1 MEMTMLKKLLAAT
14 LLSALSF
21 ASTATTTVTGTFDG
35 GGKSYG
41 TSCDGQSESQ
51 QPVFLLKDG
60 ATLKNVVINKNAADG
75 VHCEGSCSIS
85 NVVWQ
90 DVCEDAAT
98 MKGGSGK
105 TMNISGGSAANASDK
120 VFQHNG
126 KGSTINIANFK
137 TTGSIGKLY
146 RSCGNCSSNG
156 GPRKVTITNVQ
167 LEKVN
172 ASVVGVNS
180 NFGDIAK
187 IRTLKI
193 KGYKSGSP
201 EVCVEYKGVQKGSDS
216 PKIGEKWGS
225 TACNVSKSDV
235 TSY

>member
-1 MEMTMLKKLLAAT
+1 MKLKMAVLGLLAACAF
-14 LLSALSF
+14 SAS
-21 ASTATTTVTGTFDG
+21 ATTTVTGTFDG
-35 GGKSYG
+35 GGRSYG
-41 TSCDGQSESQ
+41 TSCDGASESQ

-60 ATLKNVVINKNAADG
+60 ATLQNVVINKNAADG
-75 VHCEGSCSIS
+75 VHCEGSCNIT

-105 TMNISGGSAANASDK
+105 IMRVRGGSAANATDK

-126 KGSTINIANFK
+126 KGSTVSIDGFK

-156 GPRKVTITNVQ
+156 GPRKLNVANVQ
-167 LEKVN
+167 LEKVT
-172 ASVVGVNS
+172 ASVAGVNA
-180 NFGDIAK
+180 NYGDVAT
-187 IRTLKI
+187 IRAVKI

-216 PKIGEKWGS
+216 PKVGEKWGT
-225 TACNVSKSDV
+225 TACNVRKSDV
-235 TSY
+235 TAY

>member
-1 MEMTMLKKLLAAT
+1 MSKKLFAAALLA
-14 LLSALSF
+14 ALSF
-21 ASTATTTVTGTFDG
+21 AASATTTVTGTFDG
-35 GGKSYG
+35 GGRSYG
-41 TSCDGQSESQ
+41 TSCAGSSESQ

-75 VHCEGSCSIS
+75 VHCEGNCTIS

-146 RSCGNCSSNG
+146 RSCGNCESNG
-156 GPRKVTITNVQ
+156 GPRKVTINNVQ
-167 LEKVN
+167 IEK
-172 ASVVGVNS
+172 ASEVVGVNG
-180 NFGDIAK
+180 NYGDIAR
-187 IRTLKI
+187 IRALKI
-193 KGYKSGSP
+193 KGYKAGSP
-201 EVCVEYKGVQKGSDS
+201 SVCVVYKGVQKGSS
-216 PKIGEKWGS
+216 SSKVGEQWN
-225 TACNVSKSDV
+225 TTPCNVSRSDV
-235 TSY
+235 TAY

>member
-1 MEMTMLKKLLAAT
+1 MMQKIALGVLF
-14 LLSALSF
+14 SALAFS
-21 ASTATTTVTGTFDG
+21 AQATTTVPAGTTFDG
-35 GGKSYG
+35 GGATYG

-60 ATLKNVVINKNAADG
+60 ATLKNVVIKAGAAADG
-75 VHCEGSCSIS
+75 VHCEGSCTIS
-85 NVVWQ
+85 NVKWP

-105 TMNISGGSAANASDK
+105 TMTISGGSAAAAEDK

-126 KGSTINIANFK
+126 VGSTVNITNFT

-146 RSCGNCSSNG
+146 RSCGNCSTQG
-156 GPRKVTITNVQ
+156 ARKVNISGTK
-167 LEKVN
+167 LEKVTS
-172 ASVVGVNS
+172 AVVGINK
-180 NFGDIAK
+180 NYGDVATIK
-187 IRTLKI
+187 TLQI

-201 EVCVEYKGVQKGSDS
+201 KVCVEYTGNNTGAEPTSL
-216 PKIGEKWGS
+216 GEKWNDS
-225 TACNVSKSDV
+225 YCKVTTSDV

>member
-1 MEMTMLKKLLAAT
+1 MRLKILAFGFLAI
-14 LLSALSF
+14 LAF
-21 ASTATTTVTGTFDG
+21 GASATTTVTGTFDG

-41 TSCDGQSESQ
+41 TSCNGQSESQ

-75 VHCEGSCSIS
+75 VHCEGNCSIT

-105 TMNISGGSAANASDK
+105 TMRVQGGSAANANDK

-126 KGSTINIANFK
+126 KGSTISIDGFK

-156 GPRKVTITNVQ
+156 GPRKVNIANVKI
-167 LEKVN
+167 EKLTDSVAGVN
-172 ASVVGVNS
+172 A
-180 NFGDIAK
+180 NFGDVAT
-187 IRTLKI
+187 IRNVKI
-193 KGYKSGSP
+193 KGYKLGKP
-201 EVCVEYKGVQKGSDS
+201 QVCVEYKGVQKGKESS
-216 PKIGEKWGS
+216 KVGEKWGT
-225 TACNVSKSDV
+225 TACNVRKSDV